1 MSPVSDAYVF
11 DTEAIVAFLY
21 DEPGHERVGE
31 LLSAVEADEIRGLLS
46 GANASEVYYL
56 VARFEGTADDE
67 PTPESLRTADRDL
80 RTLQRAGI
88 RVERADWRL
97 AGEVKAGGHISL
109 ADAAAVALAVT
120 EDATL
125 VVGGDDD
132 FASLPVEVSIERF
145 RDHGV

>member
-1 MSPVSDAYVF
+1 MSDAVVF
-11 DTEAIVAFLY
+11 DTEAIIAFLY

-31 LLSAVEADEIRGLLS
+31 LLPAVESGDARGLLA

-67 PTPESLRTADRDL
+67 PTPDSRRAADRDL
-80 RTLQRAGI
+80 RTLRRAGVS
-88 RVERADWRL
+88 VERADWQL
-97 AGEVKAGGHISL
+97 VGEVKAGGHISL
-109 ADAAAVALAVT
+109 ADAAAVALAAT

-125 VVGGDDD
+125 VVGGDED
-132 FASLPVEVSIERF
+132 FESLPVTVDVERF

>member
-1 MSPVSDAYVF
+1 MSDGYVF

-21 DEPGHERVGE
+21 DEPGHDRVGE
-31 LLSAVEADEIRGLLS
+31 LLTAVESGAVRGLLS
-46 GANASEVYYL
+46 ATNASEVYYL
-56 VARFEGTADDE
+56 VARFEGTADDD

-80 RTLQRAGI
+80 RTLRRAGVT
-88 RVERADWRL
+88 VERADWRV
-97 AGEVKAGGHISL
+97 AGEVKADGNLSL
-109 ADAAAVALAVT
+109 ADAYAVALAAT

-132 FASLPVEVSIERF
+132 FDSLPVAVDVERF